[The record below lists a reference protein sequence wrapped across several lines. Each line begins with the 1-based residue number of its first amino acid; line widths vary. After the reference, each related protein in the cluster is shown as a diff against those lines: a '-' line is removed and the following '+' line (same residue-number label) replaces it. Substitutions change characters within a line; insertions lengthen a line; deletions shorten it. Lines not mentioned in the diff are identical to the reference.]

1 MRSYRR
7 LFQTVLAA
15 LLLTCASLAQA
26 TAIEKILMPGEV
38 SQAHAKYETECVKC
52 HDRSHRERQSTLCL
66 DCHKDVAQDLRE
78 KKGFHGHAVKADT
91 ECTACHN
98 EHKGRRADIVRF
110 DRESFEHAI
119 SGYKLEG
126 RHQTVACANCH
137 VSGKKYREA
146 ATTCFGCHEK
156 QDIHRGKLGKD
167 CAQCHNQ
174 VSFKKTDFDHS
185 KTHFPLKD
193 AHARASCA
201 ECHRDPSYKNTP
213 MECVACHARDDVHKG
228 GRGPDC
234 GACHNADKWKSATYD
249 HAKLAHF
256 ALNGAHAKV
265 TCEACHRSGDTKAKV
280 PDQCAGCHAAN
291 DRHGGRFGD
300 DCKQC
305 HNEERWKDAHYDHE
319 KQGHWE
325 LKGKHAKVDCHSCH
339 TGPISGPKLP
349 KDCAGCHKAD
359 DVHHGSMGT
368 QCGSCHVEAGWRE
381 KVRFDHDMTRF
392 PLVGLHAN
400 VGCEECHTTRAYR
413 NTARD
418 CFSCHKADDVHK
430 GNLGKA
436 CATCHNPNGWKFWQ
450 FDHGKATHFALEG
463 AHAKI
468 TCESC
473 HVKPADEVKLSKEC
487 GDCHARD
494 DAHHGGFGRDC
505 ARCHSSVTWRGAG
518 VRR

>member
-1 MRSYRR
+1 MRFWRS
-7 LFQTVLAA
+7 LLPS
-15 LLLTCASLAQA
+15 LLLAYGLTLTA
-26 TAIEKILMPGEV
+26 TAGATEIEKVLMPGAV
-38 SQAHAKYETECVKC
+38 SQAHAKIESDCVKC
-52 HDRSHRERQSTLCL
+52 HDRTHRERQSTLCL
-66 DCHKDVAQDLRE
+66 DCHKDVAGDLRD
-78 KKGFHGHAVKADT
+78 KRGFHGHAVKAGT

-98 EHKGRRADIVRF
+98 EHKGRGADIVRF
-110 DRESFEHAI
+110 NRESFQHAI
-119 SGYKLEG
+119 SGYTLEG

-137 VSGKKYREA
+137 VPGKKFREA

-156 QDIHRGKLGKD
+156 QDVHHGKLGKD

-174 VSFKKTDFDHS
+174 NSFKKTDFDHS
-185 KTHFPLKD
+185 KTHFPLRD
-193 AHARASCA
+193 AHARAACT

-213 MECVACHARDDVHKG
+213 MECVACHARDDAHKG

-256 ALNGAHAKV
+256 PLNGAHSKIS
-265 TCEACHRSGDTKAKV
+265 CEACHRSGDTKAKI
-280 PDQCAGCHAAN
+280 PDQCASCHSAN

-305 HNEERWKDAHYDHE
+305 HNEERWKDAHYDHTA
-319 KQGHWE
+319 QAHWE
-325 LKGKHAKVDCHSCH
+325 LKGKHAKVDCHTCH
-339 TGPISGPKLP
+339 TGPVSGPKLP
-349 KDCAGCHKAD
+349 KDCAGCHRSD

-368 QCGSCHVEAGWRE
+368 ECASCHVETGWRD
-381 KVRFDHDMTRF
+381 KVRFDHDLTRF
-392 PLVGLHAN
+392 PLVGLHAT
-400 VGCEECHTTRAYR
+400 VGCEECHPTRAYR

-418 CFSCHKADDVHK
+418 CYSCHKGNDVHK

-436 CATCHNPNGWKFWQ
+436 CASCHNPNGWAFWQ
-450 FDHGKATHFALEG
+450 FDHGQATHFALEG

-468 TCESC
+468 TCERC

-494 DAHHGGFGRDC
+494 DAHHGSFGRDC
-505 ARCHSSVTWRGAG
+505 ARCHSSTTWRGAG